1 MSEELADA
9 LGVSTSDTVRERYEA
24 LKHTTG
30 DAEIDWKIALAEYR
44 SELPERPSDFERTLA
59 MMRWTSIPG
68 SLVSSTDFHHH
79 GFSTERKG
87 EH

>member
-30 DAEIDWKIALAEYR
+30 DTDIDWMVAL
-44 SELPERPSDFERTLA
+44 SEFRNEFPERSSDFEQTLA
-59 MMRWTSIPG
+59 LMQWTSIPE
-68 SLVSSTDFHHH
+68 SIVRSVESRHYDSFK
-79 GFSTERKG
+79 RRG